1 MAETKVLEQVAQH
14 FEDRAA
20 ELDEFYRRFGERQ
33 RYDSATLYAKADGF
47 REAAV
52 YVRTVAA
59 NGKAAAKAEAK
70 AAQPTARR
78 RGRPPKPR
86 EAEAPS
92 QPQAEP
98 HPWEAGSQ

>member
-1 MAETKVLEQVAQH
+1 MAETKVLEQAAQH

-20 ELDEFYRRFGERQ
+20 ELDEFYRRFGEKS
-33 RYDSATLYAKADGF
+33 RYQSAPLYAKADGF

-52 YVRTVAA
+52 YLRTVAA

-70 AAQPTARR
+70 AAQPTTRR

-86 EAEAPS
+86 EPEAPT
-92 QPQAEP
+92 PVAPEP
-98 HPWEAGSQ
+98 KPWEGASA